1 MNKFLSTLFVILTLL
16 GCGSLRAQMT
26 QGSWDVFPCSGIPK
40 KFIDTSNYL
49 FALSNNSLTGYD
61 KQTGEV
67 LSFNVGYR
75 LNGSQVSKIF
85 YDPQERYL
93 LVVHRNN
100 NIDLL
105 FDDGRTVNVADLLNA
120 VSDLGT
126 VRDACFRDGR
136 AYLAMTRALV
146 VINSRTG
153 LVEQSGIHPEL
164 DLKRIVVTDN
174 YIVMSRFDGGGL
186 FVMKREGTMHD
197 IRGNSKWLS
206 GPYLSSYGKGDSFVS
221 SPMFHVEGDKF
232 MLIGG
237 AKQTECKPMLVSI
250 TGLGTCNIEYPAPKV
265 ANASTEGL
273 SQTTTGFMVSSWS
286 AANYFDNTGKLL
298 ESVNLGALTDIKTN
312 NVRVA
317 NWDADKLTQLWVCSA
332 TGFGLR
338 NTTDGSYLINN
349 MRANGVTG
357 TNVGQICPDGRGN
370 QYFATVGMSGNY
382 AVTLAY
388 SAPFYI
394 DRMNVNGQINNCPT
408 NTTTCKN
415 MYQIAVNPKNP
426 DELAIGTFGG
436 LQRYNTLNGDLTSYN
451 ASTGTIL
458 PGSPQI
464 CGVTFSPEGDL
475 FFVQRAPLANG
486 DYRVFRI
493 KASAWANGAPEDA
506 WESVNVPSTL
516 SAKHYSRCYYSN
528 GYLILPSA
536 WNIALI
542 KVNAS
547 DFSQSEVM
555 LHSTET
561 DTDGMSI
568 AGYANQTATIDHDG
582 KLWVGNDQGI
592 FCYNTVGDAF
602 GGQKPIRPKVPRND
616 GTNLA
621 DYLLDKVYVC
631 DIHVDAN
638 NQKWVSTIGS
648 GLYRVSADGTEILQQ
663 YNTSNSGLPS
673 DNVFATYADPNSN
686 KVYVGTD
693 AGLSVL
699 YSTSSPSAPN
709 FNDVYAYPNP
719 VTPDYT
725 GYITISG
732 LMADSM
738 VKIADSAGNVFFE
751 GQSDGGSVIW
761 DGCTPAGERVKTGI
775 YFVYASHSATGSSQ
789 GVVTKIVV
797 VN

>member
-93 LVVHRNN
+93 LVVHKNN

-174 YIVMSRFDGGGL
+174 YIVMSRFDGGGI

-206 GPYLSSYGKGDSFVS
+206 GIYVASSGKADSFS
-221 SPMFHVEGDKF
+221 GSPLYHIGGDKF
-232 MLIGG
+232 FMIGG
-237 AKQTECKPMLVSI
+237 TKQTDTKPVLVTL
-250 TGLGTCNIEYPAPKV
+250 TGLGTGTLEYPATSVNSARVETLSQTSDGYYLSTWTTASYFDKSGKHVQTLSLSSVPEAKSGNMLT
-265 ANASTEGL
+265 ANWNAANRDLLWTCSIDGFALRSVVDGSYVHKDLKPNGIYGSNIGQINVDEKGDLITSTVGIREGL
-273 SQTTTGFMVSSWS
+273 S
-286 AANYFDNTGKLL
+286 
-298 ESVNLGALTDIKTN
+298 
-312 NVRVA
+312 
-317 NWDADKLTQLWVCSA
+317 
-332 TGFGLR
+332 
-338 NTTDGSYLINN
+338 
-349 MRANGVTG
+349 
-357 TNVGQICPDGRGN
+357 
-370 QYFATVGMSGNY
+370 
-382 AVTLAY
+382 VTLAASQLTY
-388 SAPFYI
+388 FNKISKTGKITSAGSNQSPIKSFYHFAI
-394 DRMNVNGQINNCPT
+394 
-408 NTTTCKN
+408 
-415 MYQIAVNPKNP
+415 NPKNT
-426 DELAIGTFGG
+426 DEIAVGTMSSLKRYNMLTNEISSYDPSNCSSLIGT
-436 LQRYNTLNGDLTSYN
+436 
-451 ASTGTIL
+451 
-458 PGSPQI
+458 PQI

-592 FCYNTVGDAF
+592 FCYNSVGDAF

-621 DYLLDKVYVC
+621 DYLLDKVYVF